1 MTRIVAAALMLFIS
15 AMPAWAVLPE
25 EVLADPAL
33 ELRARALSKDLRC
46 MVCQNQS
53 IDDSDAALAKDLRII
68 VRERLVAGDTDGEVI
83 DFVVARYGEFVLL
96 RPRISASTIALWA
109 SPFVLLIGGVAFI
122 VARQKR
128 QTEEDAALTL
138 DEEARIEALLR
149 EHKS

>member
-1 MTRIVAAALMLFIS
+1 
-15 AMPAWAVLPE
+15 
-25 EVLADPAL
+25 
-33 ELRARALSKDLRC
+33 
-46 MVCQNQS
+46 
-53 IDDSDAALAKDLRII
+53 
-68 VRERLVAGDTDGEVI
+68 
-83 DFVVARYGEFVLL
+83 L